1 MHIFHTVEHKNRGV
15 NMPKMPVSQIVFGKT
30 DAFNELSTF
39 GQEYFVNS
47 FVSNPKYHID
57 DFISGSRFF
66 ICGKKGTGKSALL
79 KYLECYFEKDKA
91 NLVFPI
97 RFKTEIEQVDKDNF
111 EAVVS
116 SSNDSTNE
124 MRYDTDSILDQS
136 SYVLVWK
143 TFLINQIITRASS
156 GYNPLVTGYEIKDRF
171 IAGNVIEKAERIEA
185 WMGENPESERMPEV
199 KQALE
204 ALKDAEPP
212 RIAFEDLDFNF
223 GERWIPT
230 GVYAAYMSRLFDTE
244 VKIAYSASMDEFSV
258 VCGYR
263 TMKITDEFLVKGYY
277 RNYDGMHLLKH
288 ALHNTCPDMMK
299 SIGKDEHGNDI
310 KVRDS
315 EGIQL
320 ANAKIDEIRNGF
332 SEWLEEQS
340 PQFKERLTT
349 MYNRKFNCFVR
360 PKYDGSHQTFPD
372 LNLKGLASRGIR
384 SVYPSQ
390 MDCVWMLK
398 QNGGGICDHEVGT
411 GKTLIMCIAAH
422 EMKRLNLA
430 HKPMIIGLKANV
442 AEIAATYQA
451 SSSLV
456 FLSLFKEINPLTT
469 HSFLFESFVLRPT
482 L

>member
-1 MHIFHTVEHKNRGV
+1 
-15 NMPKMPVSQIVFGKT
+15 
-30 DAFNELSTF
+30 
-39 GQEYFVNS
+39 
-47 FVSNPKYHID
+47 
-57 DFISGSRFF
+57 
-66 ICGKKGTGKSALL
+66 
-79 KYLECYFEKDKA
+79 
-91 NLVFPI
+91 
-97 RFKTEIEQVDKDNF
+97 
-111 EAVVS
+111 
-116 SSNDSTNE
+116 
-124 MRYDTDSILDQS
+124 
-136 SYVLVWK
+136 
-143 TFLINQIITRASS
+143 
-156 GYNPLVTGYEIKDRF
+156 
-171 IAGNVIEKAERIEA
+171 
-185 WMGENPESERMPEV
+185 MGDNPENERMPEV

-204 ALKDAEPP
+204 ALKDAEPQ

-310 KVRDS
+310 KMRDS

-340 PQFKERLTT
+340 PQFKERLVT

-360 PKYDGSHQTFPD
+360 PRYDGSHQTFPD
-372 LNLKGLASRGIR
+372 LNLKGLASRGIK

-398 QNGGGICDHEVGT
+398 QNGIPVWILRSLVRCATSSRSVWT
-411 GKTLIMCIAAH
+411 WAFRWVWSSA
-422 EMKRLNLA
+422 
-430 HKPMIIGLKANV
+430 
-442 AEIAATYQA
+442 AATSGGA
-451 SSSLV
+451 PRTAAAAKWSG
-456 FLSLFKEINPLTT
+456 PAPTT
-469 HSFLFESFVLRPT
+469 SVCWLR